1 MQPTVPFMNPDAWVG
16 QGLSL
21 QMHTGN
27 NRMSTEPLIQ
37 RPDAN
42 DVQPINS
49 KKRKHNEMSG
59 AAMQDSHKAPD
70 LPEIERQLDFMRHSA
85 KGNSKYE
92 LLNIED
98 DGRIVKVDISL
109 FANEKVFL
117 TNPSTK
123 AVTIIN
129 KLGKK

>member
-1 MQPTVPFMNPDAWVG
+1 
-16 QGLSL
+16 
-21 QMHTGN
+21 
-27 NRMSTEPLIQ
+27 
-37 RPDAN
+37 
-42 DVQPINS
+42 
-49 KKRKHNEMSG
+49 
-59 AAMQDSHKAPD
+59 
-70 LPEIERQLDFMRHSA
+70 MRHSA